1 MYILIDL
8 LTEMFWAIGELCYL
22 QWETIYYLAGASGE
36 LHCLVW
42 KESKWKVWCSLKWI
56 TQPRINLSLIHVD
69 TDFFP
74 FLLHWAYHKRVHQQL
89 HLWYSDSLPELMKCP
104 LNCVCFLL
112 PSDKNKMYCLHSLL
126 LNTES
131 CSQRTINFFSFLAPK
146 RYISCLSFKRNL
158 NWI

>member
-1 MYILIDL
+1 
-8 LTEMFWAIGELCYL
+8 MFWTIGELCYL

-56 TQPRINLSLIHVD
+56 TQPRINLYLMHVD
-69 TDFFP
+69 TDFFH
-74 FLLHWAYHKRVHQQL
+74 FCYTELITRACTSSCI
-89 HLWYSDSLPELMKCP
+89 WYSDSLPELMKCP
-104 LNCVCFLL
+104 RNCVCFLL

-126 LNTES
+126 LTTES
-131 CSQRTINFFSFLAPK
+131 SCSHRTINFFSFLAPK
-146 RYISCLSFKRNL
+146 RYISCLSFTINL